1 MPQICIY
8 LLGLCEKKWDKNY
21 SQIMS
26 PLSPLRVKVGGS
38 CPPRSYG
45 GAAHACIQATTG
57 WKYEKGVCQRSR
69 LMDWMVDVTVTH
81 MSKPTCVRQRPD
93 RVVALRLV
101 SVSKGRLQLFS
112 AAHNLS
118 LSCCVARMRCKSAR
132 YWLTAAPIAT
142 PHRQQMDV
150 ASAICFVS
158 DVCRR

>member
-1 MPQICIY
+1 MRKSEIRIIPK
-8 LLGLCEKKWDKNY
+8 L
-21 SQIMS
+21 
-26 PLSPLRVKVGGS
+26 
-38 CPPRSYG
+38 CPPVPPACESG
-45 GAAHACIQATTG
+45 GGCHVPPGPMVAPPMPASKLQLDENT
-57 WKYEKGVCQRSR
+57 RSR

-142 PHRQQMDV
+142 PHRQQMGV

>member
-1 MPQICIY
+1 MPPVPPACESGGGHVPPQVLWWRRPCLHPSYNWMKIRKRRMSQVEAH
-8 LLGLCEKKWDKNY
+8 GLD
-21 SQIMS
+21 
-26 PLSPLRVKVGGS
+26 GGCDS
-38 CPPRSYG
+38 S
-45 GAAHACIQATTG
+45 
-57 WKYEKGVCQRSR
+57 
-69 LMDWMVDVTVTH
+69 H